1 MVAEWTD
8 PAAIPD
14 TAMGFGAMGYVA
26 AVGEEWL
33 GDAPDRTTPDIIT
46 THIDNVNRSQWNGCA

>member
-33 GDAPDRTTPDIIT
+33 GDAPDRTTPDVIT

>member
-1 MVAEWTD
+1 
-8 PAAIPD
+8 
-14 TAMGFGAMGYVA
+14 MGFGAMGYVA

-33 GDAPDRTTPDIIT
+33 GDAPDRTTPDVIT